1 MSTVLITGGLGF
13 IGSHTSVN
21 LLERGFNILIID
33 SLANSSI
40 ENLKNIDQTIS
51 KSNINHKYKGTYEF
65 RKGDIRDTRW
75 LNNIFLEYKFINKKI
90 TSVIHFA
97 GLKSVKESMIDP
109 LKYWKENID
118 ISISLLSVMK
128 KHECKTIVFSSTA
141 MVYKPDLNKKLDEKS
156 FISPPNPYG
165 NSKLAIEN
173 ILRDIY
179 KIDPLNWKIANLRYF
194 NPVGAHE
201 LGFIGDNPLGKEN
214 NLFPAIAKT
223 LKKENEKIYIFGKDW
238 PTIDGTCIRDYI
250 HIMDLADAH
259 FEVLNFLKNNKSQ
272 IIDLN
277 IGTGKGTTVLEVIKL
292 FELTNNV
299 TLPYEFVGRREGD
312 IPYLVAD
319 NTKLIKILKWRP
331 QKSLNNMCKDFWN
344 YVSKNEAK

>member
-33 SLANSSI
+33 SLVNSSI
-40 ENLKNIDQTIS
+40 ENLKNIDKTIS
-51 KSNINHKYKGTYEF
+51 KSNINKKYKGTYEF
-65 RKGDIRDTRW
+65 RKGDIKDTEW
-75 LNNIFLEYKFINKKI
+75 LNNIFHEYTFINKKI
-90 TSVIHFA
+90 TSVIHLA
-97 GLKSVKESMIDP
+97 GLKSVKESVINP

-128 KHECKTIVFSSTA
+128 QHECKTIVFSSTA
-141 MVYKPDLNKKLDEKS
+141 MVYEPDLNKKLDEKS

-179 KIDPLNWKIANLRYF
+179 KIEPLDWRIVNLRYF

-201 LGFIGDNPLGKEN
+201 LGFIGDNPLVKEN

-223 LKKENEKIYIFGKDW
+223 LKKEKEKIYIFGKDW

-259 FEVLNFLKNNKSQ
+259 FEVLNFLKNNKPQ

-292 FELTNNV
+292 FENTNNV

-319 NTKLIKILKWRP
+319 NTKSTKTLKWRP
-331 QKSLNNMCKDFWN
+331 QKSLANMCKDFWN
-344 YVSKNEAK
+344 YISKN